1 MASPE
6 TPGDECREL
15 RAGAAGVSCSGTPTK
30 LGPSGANVDSQLQ
43 DAVHLKTEGNKFYKE
58 KHLRSAI
65 GRYHRSLLILRSL
78 DSDVTA
84 AVKGFGPEAL
94 VLTAGQE
101 ELLRNT
107 QTDCYNNLA
116 GITGLDMFHAV
127 DELFK
132 IIHLKEDNTKHNAQS
147 ASFWTYL
154 YLLFSVTWSP
164 PLSACLLQREC
175 VDYTRVQ
182 EYSLRVLQLR
192 PDDIKALYRAGLAT
206 LELGDAQSA
215 KQYLTQAS
223 KGQPNGSS
231 AFWLLSSCLGAAV
244 PTTAF
249 Q

>member
-15 RAGAAGVSCSGTPTK
+15 RSGAAGVSCSGTPTK

-84 AVKGFGPEAL
+84 AVKGFGPEAP
-94 VLTAGQE
+94 VLIAGQE

-107 QTDCYNNLA
+107 QIDCYNNLA
-116 GITGLDMFHAV
+116 
-127 DELFK
+127 
-132 IIHLKEDNTKHNAQS
+132 
-147 ASFWTYL
+147 
-154 YLLFSVTWSP
+154 
-164 PLSACLLQREC
+164 ACLLQREC

-223 KGQPNGSS
+223 KGQPNDTNVRRHLQRAEERRNTEYQKEKALYRGMFSS
-231 AFWLLSSCLGAAV
+231 S
-244 PTTAF
+244 
-249 Q
+249 

>member
-6 TPGDECREL
+6 TPGDESMER
-15 RAGAAGVSCSGTPTK
+15 RSGAAGVSCSGTATK

-58 KHLRSAI
+58 KKLRSAI
-65 GRYHRSLLILRSL
+65 GRYHRSLLILRNL

-84 AVKGFGPEAL
+84 AVKGFGPEAP
-94 VLTAGQE
+94 VLTPGQE

-107 QTDCYNNLA
+107 QVDCYNNLA
-116 GITGLDMFHAV
+116 
-127 DELFK
+127 
-132 IIHLKEDNTKHNAQS
+132 
-147 ASFWTYL
+147 
-154 YLLFSVTWSP
+154 
-164 PLSACLLQREC
+164 ACLLQREC

-192 PDDIKALYRAGLAT
+192 PDDIKALYRAGVAT

-223 KGQPNGSS
+223 KGQPNDTNVRRHLQRAEERLNTEYQKEKALYRGMFSS
-231 AFWLLSSCLGAAV
+231 
-244 PTTAF
+244 
-249 Q
+249 

>member
-1 MASPE
+1 MYLLSHHYRPSSSMASPE

-15 RAGAAGVSCSGTPTK
+15 RSGAAGVSCSGTPTK

-84 AVKGFGPEAL
+84 AVKGFGPEAP
-94 VLTAGQE
+94 VLIAGQE

-107 QTDCYNNLA
+107 QIDCYNNLA
-116 GITGLDMFHAV
+116 
-127 DELFK
+127 
-132 IIHLKEDNTKHNAQS
+132 
-147 ASFWTYL
+147 
-154 YLLFSVTWSP
+154 
-164 PLSACLLQREC
+164 ACLLQREC

-223 KGQPNGSS
+223 KGQPNDTNVRRHLQRAEERRNTEYQKEKALYRGMFSS
-231 AFWLLSSCLGAAV
+231 S
-244 PTTAF
+244 
-249 Q
+249 